1 MELPV
6 FGTSST
12 WSEKHQGV
20 LVAVNLRGS
29 PEAWAESAETVR
41 LLLQEGERMSTGLE
55 LTMSWHIKHGK
66 GLGRATEAQKTH
78 GIPHKPPFETVS

>member
-29 PEAWAESAETVR
+29 PEAWAESAESVR
-41 LLLQEGERMSTGLE
+41 LLLQEGERMSTSLE
-55 LTMSWHIKHGK
+55 FTMSRHRKHGK
-66 GLGRATEAQKTH
+66 GLGRATEA
-78 GIPHKPPFETVS
+78 